1 MKNDEIELQIE
12 DLSVN
17 GDGIGHADGKAFFV
31 PGALPG
37 DFIRAGITKEM
48 RSYSFAR
55 IIKIISPSADR
66 IEPRCPLA
74 SKCGGCQLQSMKYEA
89 QLLWKE
95 NHVKD
100 LLERVGG
107 FERDEVDKVTC
118 HVIGMEEP
126 WRYRNKAQYPVRSD
140 RYGNI
145 VTGFYARHSHRVV
158 PCHDCLIGSEKD
170 QKLLDTVI
178 SWMKR
183 NHIRPYDED
192 KNKGLIRHV
201 LIRHAA
207 HTGETMVCLIAS
219 SNIPDADGLSEDLMA
234 CGVESV
240 VLNINKT
247 KGNVILGRETRVLAG
262 QERIFDKIFDLS
274 FAISARSFFQ
284 VNPVQTERLYGKA
297 IEFAGLT
304 GLQNVYDLYCGT
316 GTITLCLAEK
326 ASHVTGIEIVD
337 DAVRDAKDN
346 AKRNGIRNVSFYSGA
361 TEKILPDLIK
371 EKRADVVVMDP
382 PRKGCDRK
390 VIDAVME
397 SKPDRVIYV
406 SCDPATLA
414 RDLGIMK
421 SEYDLIAVQP
431 VDMFP
436 ETVGIE
442 NVCCMT
448 RKNRKGKHEEV

>member
-17 GDGIGHADGKAFFV
+17 GDGIGHADGKAIFV

-37 DFIRAGITKEM
+37 DYLRAGITKEL

-66 IEPRCPLA
+66 VEPRCPIS
-74 SKCGGCQLQSMKYEA
+74 SKCGGCQLQNMKYEA

-107 FERDEVDKVTC
+107 FERDEVDRVTG
-118 HVIGMEEP
+118 HVFGMEEP

-140 RYGNI
+140 RDGNI

-158 PCHDCLIGSEKD
+158 PCHDCLIGSDKD
-170 QKLLDTVI
+170 QKLLDTVT

-183 NHIRPYDED
+183 NHVRPYDENN
-192 KNKGLIRHV
+192 NKGLIRHI
-201 LIRHAA
+201 LIRHAVQ
-207 HTGETMVCLIAS
+207 TNETMVCLVAA
-219 SNIPDADGLSEDLMA
+219 SNIPDADGLSKDLMS

-240 VLNINKT
+240 VININKT
-247 KGNVILGRETRVLAG
+247 KGNVILGHDTKLLAG
-262 QERIFDKIFDLS
+262 QERIFDKIKNLS
-274 FAISARSFFQ
+274 FAISARSFYQ
-284 VNPVQTERLYGKA
+284 VNPVQTEKLYGKA

-326 ASHVTGIEIVD
+326 AAHVTGIEIVD
-337 DAVRDAKDN
+337 DAVRDAKEN
-346 AKRNGIRNVSFYSGA
+346 ARRNGIRNVSFYAGA
-361 TEKILPDLIK
+361 VEKILPDLIK
-371 EKRADVVVMDP
+371 KKKADVVVMDP
-382 PRKGCDRK
+382 PRKGCDIK
-390 VIDAVME
+390 VLEAVME

-421 SEYDLIAVQP
+421 REYDLKEVQP

-442 NVCCMT
+442 NVCCML
-448 RKNRKGKHEEV
+448 RKNRKGKA